1 MYYVFKGTVAFI
13 TVAEEAKNSSNY
25 LYESLDDLDYV
36 KFKAALVEL
45 LSLILEGA
53 VSVLVLREG
62 AV

>member
-1 MYYVFKGTVAFI
+1 LYYVFKGTVAFI

-36 KFKAALVEL
+36 KFKALVEL

-53 VSVLVLREG
+53 ASVLVLREG